1 MNIFKKKQSAL
12 FYLLFIIYRS
22 STLDIEGKEKL
33 VAYFVTYLIKNKEG
47 EPVKVR
53 PLIFLSILP

>member
-12 FYLLFIIYRS
+12 FYLLFIIYRF

-33 VAYFVTYLIKNKEG
+33 VAYFVTYLIKNNK
-47 EPVKVR
+47 
-53 PLIFLSILP
+53 